1 MQEKKQRLIAFL
13 VNTVFKHDHHGTIF
27 RERLK
32 QSIIRT
38 RADGLARLL
47 SYRVAIPL
55 LYPECSPDFYPFLF
69 FHNGPSKG

>member
-55 LYPECSPDFYPFLF
+55 L
-69 FHNGPSKG
+69 